1 MRRKSCFAG
10 RLPDPKTASAS
21 PSSAPMTSRF
31 EGARRSKL
39 AALQLLFVLHRRAA
53 PLLFSSVNAL
63 NVTTMSWVTIQL
75 VAPYDLLIVI
85 RASCCSRM

>member
-1 MRRKSCFAG
+1 
-10 RLPDPKTASAS
+10 
-21 PSSAPMTSRF
+21 MTSSNQTNRF

-63 NVTTMSWVTIQL
+63 NVTTKSWVTIQL
-75 VAPYDLLIVI
+75 VAPYDLLIAI

>member
-1 MRRKSCFAG
+1 
-10 RLPDPKTASAS
+10 
-21 PSSAPMTSRF
+21 MTSRF

-63 NVTTMSWVTIQL
+63 NVTTKSWVTIQL
-75 VAPYDLLIVI
+75 VAPYDLAAAMSPITSALQFVPPAY
-85 RASCCSRM
+85 RGRLTP

>member
-10 RLPDPKTASAS
+10 RLPDPK
-21 PSSAPMTSRF
+21 SAPMTGRF
-31 EGARRSKL
+31 EGAQRSKL

-63 NVTTMSWVTIQL
+63 NVTTKSWVTIQL
-75 VAPYDLLIVI
+75 VAPYDLLIAI